1 MLKDLAIAVSLLANV
16 VLLSLLYFSADG
28 NIRSSHVPVE
38 DEPVKQQLV
47 DTVNVQTKLDVG
59 QEPALLVCHQHCEPE
74 DFQLMS
80 TKLRNMKLGDEA
92 IFRIVADMALHSL
105 SESDGCRTLSDLESR
120 HNTFECSDQQRR
132 MLVSIF
138 GSGVKENPLFESLF
152 FPVNDTLDFLSSDE
166 QIEVAR
172 LELERRTRLEETQF
186 VPDKEAQHEEAIDH
200 FARSVQELFSPE
212 DYELYR
218 FRRSETG
225 RLLRSGYR
233 LEDFYSSESL
243 FFPVNDTLDFLSSD
257 EQIEVARLEL
267 ERRTR
272 LEETQFVPDKEA
284 QHEEAIDHFAR
295 SVQELFSP
303 EDYELYRFRRS
314 ETGRLLRSG
323 YRLEDF
329 YSSEAEVLAV
339 FRILEEEKESPELAE
354 IRIKDYFGPSR
365 YAEFQKR
372 RDPAYAGLKSVGDR
386 YDLNDQLVMDVY
398 QTQIELREL
407 SDRLEREGVPQQ
419 LIWKEIYDQLPG
431 IRAELELRTT
441 TEVADILIYGLY
453 PGIEIRSYSY

>member
-172 LELERRTRLEETQF
+172 LELERSTRLKEIRN
-186 VPDKEAQHEEAIDH
+186 VPERLGQREQVIDH
-200 FARSVQELFSPE
+200 FARSVQELLSPV
-212 DYELYR
+212 DYDLYR
-218 FRRSETG
+218 ARRSNTG
-225 RLLRSGYR
+225 RLLRFDHKM
-233 LEDFYSSESL
+233 EE
-243 FFPVNDTLDFLSSD
+243 FFT
-257 EQIEVARLEL
+257 
-267 ERRTR
+267 
-272 LEETQFVPDKEA
+272 
-284 QHEEAIDHFAR
+284 
-295 SVQELFSP
+295 
-303 EDYELYRFRRS
+303 
-314 ETGRLLRSG
+314 
-323 YRLEDF
+323 
-329 YSSEAEVLAV
+329 SEAEYIAV
-339 FRILEEEKESPELAE
+339 VRILEEEIES
-354 IRIKDYFGPSR
+354 
-365 YAEFQKR
+365 Q
-372 RDPAYAGLKSVGDR
+372 AGLFHAG
-386 YDLNDQLVMDVY
+386 
-398 QTQIELREL
+398 T
-407 SDRLEREGVPQQ
+407 
-419 LIWKEIYDQLPG
+419 
-431 IRAELELRTT
+431 
-441 TEVADILIYGLY
+441 
-453 PGIEIRSYSY
+453 

>member
-28 NIRSSHVPVE
+28 NNGSSHVPVE
-38 DEPVKQQLV
+38 DEPVKQQQV

-59 QEPALLVCHQHCEPE
+59 QEPALLVCHQQCEPE
-74 DFQLMS
+74 DYQLMS

-105 SESDGCRTLSDLESR
+105 SESDGCRTLSDPESR

-172 LELERRTRLEETQF
+172 LELEQTTRLEEIRF
-186 VPDKEAQHEEAIDH
+186 VPDKLSLHEEVIDH
-200 FARSVQELFSPE
+200 FARSVQELLSPE
-212 DYELYR
+212 DYELYQS
-218 FRRSETG
+218 RRSNTG
-225 RLLRSGYR
+225 RLLRYGYR
-233 LEDFYSSESL
+233 MEE
-243 FFPVNDTLDFLSSD
+243 FFT
-257 EQIEVARLEL
+257 
-267 ERRTR
+267 
-272 LEETQFVPDKEA
+272 
-284 QHEEAIDHFAR
+284 
-295 SVQELFSP
+295 
-303 EDYELYRFRRS
+303 S
-314 ETGRLLRSG
+314 ETEFLK
-323 YRLEDF
+323 
-329 YSSEAEVLAV
+329 V
-339 FRILEEEKESPELAE
+339 FRIFEEEKESPELAE

-407 SDRLEREGVPQQ
+407 SDRLTREGVPRD
-419 LIWKEIYDQLPG
+419 LIWTEINDQLPG

-441 TEVADILIYGLY
+441 TEVADILTSGLF
-453 PGIEIRSYSY
+453 PGILLRSYSYMM

>member
-1 MLKDLAIAVSLLANV
+1 MSKDLAIAVSLLTNV

-28 NIRSSHVPVE
+28 NIGSSHVPVE
-38 DEPVKQQLV
+38 DETVKQQLV

-92 IFRIVADMALHSL
+92 IFRIVADMALLSL
-105 SESDGCRTLSDLESR
+105 TESDGCLTLSDPGSR
-120 HNTFECSDQQRR
+120 QNTFECSDQQRR

-138 GSGVKENPLFESLF
+138 GSEVKENPLFESLF
-152 FPVNDTLDFLSSDE
+152 FPVNDKLDFLTSDE

-172 LELERRTRLEETQF
+172 LELERRTRLEETRF

-200 FARSVQELFSPE
+200 FARSVQELLSPE

-218 FRRSETG
+218 FS
-225 RLLRSGYR
+225 
-233 LEDFYSSESL
+233 
-243 FFPVNDTLDFLSSD
+243 
-257 EQIEVARLEL
+257 
-267 ERRTR
+267 
-272 LEETQFVPDKEA
+272 
-284 QHEEAIDHFAR
+284 
-295 SVQELFSP
+295 
-303 EDYELYRFRRS
+303 RS

-329 YSSEAEVLAV
+329 YSSEAEVLTV

-354 IRIKDYFGPSR
+354 IRMEDYFGPSR

-372 RDPAYAGLKSVGDR
+372 RDPAYTGLKSVGDR
-386 YDLNDQLVMDVY
+386 YDLTDQLVMDVY

-407 SDRLEREGVPQQ
+407 SDRLEREGVPKQ
-419 LIWKEIYDQLPG
+419 LIWKEIYDQMPG

-441 TEVADILIYGLY
+441 KEVADILIYGLF
-453 PGIEIRSYSY
+453 PGIEIRSYAY

>member
-1 MLKDLAIAVSLLANV
+1 MSKDLAIAVSLLANV

-28 NIRSSHVPVE
+28 NNGSSHVPVE
-38 DEPVKQQLV
+38 DEPVKQQQV
-47 DTVNVQTKLDVG
+47 DTGNVQTKLDVG
-59 QEPALLVCHQHCEPE
+59 QEPALLVCQQQCEPE
-74 DFQLMS
+74 DYQLMS
-80 TKLRNMKLGDEA
+80 TKLRNMKLDDEA

-105 SESDGCRTLSDLESR
+105 TESDGCRTLSDPESR
-120 HNTFECSDQQRR
+120 HNTFECFDQQRR

-138 GSGVKENPLFESLF
+138 GSEVKDNHLFESLF

-172 LELERRTRLEETQF
+172 LELERTTRLEEIRF
-186 VPDKEAQHEEAIDH
+186 VPDRLVQHEEAIDH
-200 FARSVQELFSPE
+200 FARSAQELLSPE

-218 FRRSETG
+218 SRRSDTG
-225 RLLRSGYR
+225 RR
-233 LEDFYSSESL
+233 
-243 FFPVNDTLDFLSSD
+243 
-257 EQIEVARLEL
+257 
-267 ERRTR
+267 
-272 LEETQFVPDKEA
+272 
-284 QHEEAIDHFAR
+284 
-295 SVQELFSP
+295 
-303 EDYELYRFRRS
+303 
-314 ETGRLLRSG
+314 LRSG

-386 YDLNDQLVMDVY
+386 YDLTDQLVMDVY

-407 SDRLEREGVPQQ
+407 ADRLKRDSVPRK
-419 LIWKEIYDQLPG
+419 LIRKEINDQLPR
-431 IRAELELRTT
+431 IKAELELRTT
-441 TEVADILIYGLY
+441 TEVANILIFGLSRGMY
-453 PGIEIRSYSY
+453 FRLY